1 MEGIKYYTLE
11 GSFVKNLPEENTLE
25 EAIKAHLEY
34 LDVGFKDGSVLV
46 SGPKIGVG
54 GGIIIVKY
62 EDIDKFCNDDPLV
75 KAGIQ
80 EYRITE
86 FKLHKCQDFLTD
98 WFK

>member
-1 MEGIKYYTLE
+1 MNKIKYYTLE
-11 GSFVKNLPEENTLE
+11 GSFGKNIPEQGELE
-25 EAIKAHLEY
+25 DVINAHLKY
-34 LDVGFKDGSVLV
+34 LDKGFKDGSVLF

-54 GGIIIVKY
+54 GGIIIVKC
-62 EDIDKFCNDDPLV
+62 EDIDRFCNNDPLV

-98 WFK
+98 WFN